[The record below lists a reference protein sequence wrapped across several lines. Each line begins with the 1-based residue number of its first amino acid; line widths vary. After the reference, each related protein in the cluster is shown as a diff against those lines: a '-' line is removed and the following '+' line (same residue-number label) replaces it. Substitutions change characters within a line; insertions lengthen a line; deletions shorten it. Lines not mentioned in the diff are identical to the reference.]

1 MTRFLDLYHENGS
14 FHVFQHIYACYFQE
28 KPYLCNVVVKLLIKL
43 IIIFFKVLSNKVKLE
58 KVLDL
63 GK

>member
-1 MTRFLDLYHENGS
+1 MTHFHDINQENGS

-28 KPYLCNVVVKLLIKL
+28 KPYLCNVVVKLLNN
-43 IIIFFKVLSNKVKLE
+43 FFKVLSNKVKLE